1 MKILLDECLPRRI
14 KRELP
19 GHEVLT
25 VPEAG
30 WASIKNGR
38 LLRLAEVEFD
48 VFITVD
54 RNMPYQQ
61 NLVTHKIAIIVLTAR
76 RNRFE
81 TLQPLIPSLLEAL
94 ETIQPGDVVHVHA

>member
-30 WASIKNGR
+30 WTSLKNGR
-38 LLRLAEVEFD
+38 LLRLAEVSFD

-54 RNMPYQQ
+54 RNMQYQ
-61 NLVTHKIAIIVLTAR
+61 
-76 RNRFE
+76 
-81 TLQPLIPSLLEAL
+81 
-94 ETIQPGDVVHVHA
+94 